1 MNKGISVALLVVGIV
16 LIIWGVSAS
25 ESFSSDVSRFFTG
38 SPTNKTVWLLIGG
51 MVTAIVGLFGL
62 LRGVVSSGGRL
73 GKTLYNE
80 FGERFNP

>member
-51 MVTAIVGLFGL
+51 IVTAIVCK
-62 LRGVVSSGGRL
+62 GVRHHPNRPFFKL
-73 GKTLYNE
+73 CA
-80 FGERFNP
+80 